1 MTIRF
6 TTLTLVAALLFAAG
20 APAAAQ
26 QKPPL
31 SPPGQAAVTIGAATI
46 TIDYARPSMRGRKI
60 MGELVPFD
68 KVWRTGANAATTL
81 KTSAA
86 IEIGGTLVPAGTYT
100 LYTLPGDNRLEA
112 HHQQADRP
120 VGHGVR
126 PGAGPGAR
134 GPQGRQDGGSGRAVH
149 DHAGGHGRRGRPPHD
164 GMGEHDA
171 LDPVQ
176 REVEWRRRAGS
187 SVVEHRTFNAVV
199 VGSIPTRLTSLRS
212 PSACTTLG

>member
-1 MTIRF
+1 MTTRII
-6 TTLTLVAALLFAAG
+6 ALSLAVVLFAAA

-60 MGELVPFD
+60 MGELVPYD

-100 LYTLPGDNRLEA
+100 LYTLPGEKAWKLIINKKTGQWGTQYD
-112 HHQQADRP
+112 QAEDLVRVDLKVAATAVP
-120 VGHGVR
+120 VEQFTITLAGT
-126 PGAGPGAR
+126 GAA
-134 GPQGRQDGGSGRAVH
+134 
-149 DHAGGHGRRGRPPHD
+149 AGLLT
-164 GMGEHDA
+164 M
-171 LDPVQ
+171 
-176 REVEWRRRAGS
+176 EW
-187 SVVEHRTFNAVV
+187 ET
-199 VGSIPTRLTSLRS
+199 TKLTV
-212 PSACTTLG
+212 PFTVK